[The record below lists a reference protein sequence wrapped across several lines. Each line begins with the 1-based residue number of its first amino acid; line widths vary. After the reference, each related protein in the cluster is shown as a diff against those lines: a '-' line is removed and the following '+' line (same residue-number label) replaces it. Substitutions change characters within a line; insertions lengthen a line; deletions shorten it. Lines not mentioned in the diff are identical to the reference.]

1 MSADSGRS
9 FTDRLLGRPAR
20 PAQSSA
26 IDALDLTH
34 TANGATREADTQGYG
49 PSSSR
54 VTQAAVSH
62 FLTANPAPRPNVG
75 KTALLASAAKIT
87 SKQTKDPAFRKIAT
101 INKEATVDAWA
112 MYDLVGEVRYVVDN
126 IAQRSSKAH
135 FYIGKLSESGV
146 DAPKPLSQTRQD
158 NDTTTPVTSSQ
169 DREIASLIGSIGD
182 GQVGLG
188 RLIERLV
195 ANLKVPGEGWLVG
208 IPEDL
213 LPDPELDVAEITDVT
228 PKTRRE
234 LPRVDR
240 TPDLLERDRIQ
251 RQTDEADADSYAWRM
266 LSTSEIDFEANGSV
280 VLTLGATEAEK
291 LRVTAEQVYMIRV
304 HKPHPQQYWRA
315 DSPIYSN
322 LPVLRELVGLTMHIS
337 AQVDSR
343 LAGAGVF
350 IVPESYSRAVKRAM
364 GLSDDDPNDPVT
376 EGLMQAML
384 TPISD
389 RSAASALVPLVL
401 TVPDESADKFRH
413 ITFDKGLDSLAAD
426 LRTESIRRFALGFDA
441 PPDLLLGAESFNH
454 WGVWLSR
461 EDVIRA
467 HVEPTLALICDAL
480 TVQWLRPLLKA
491 NFPDLTRDELDSLVV
506 WYDVEHL
513 IVRASSGQDAK
524 DLYDKDELSGTALRR
539 ANGFDETDAP
549 KESDSDQKAIDA
561 VFTMVSANPGL
572 MRRPGLDVLVKQ
584 MKALLDGSPLG
595 ADDMVSDAVQA
606 EVEATATEEAAGVDV
621 EATGAEGGPDAEAGA
636 EAAPE
641 DPTATTTEPATNPGM
656 PSTSPGTVPSSAPT
670 GLRLHDPS
678 EFGDLRGSLSSRYD
692 VDVMEGV

>member
-1 MSADSGRS
+1 MGLFSR
-9 FTDRLLGRPAR
+9 TEQPK
-20 PAQSSA
+20 PSA
-26 IDALDLTH
+26 IDNLDLRH
-34 TANGATREADTQGYG
+34 PPSAEAVGQAYG
-49 PSSSR
+49 PASLN

-62 FLTANPAPRPNVG
+62 FLTANPAPRPNVS

-101 INKEATVDAWA
+101 VNKEATVDAWA

-126 IAQRSSKAH
+126 ISQRSSKAH
-135 FYIGKLSESGV
+135 FYVGKLSESGI
-146 DAPKPLSQTRQD
+146 DAPTPLGQD
-158 NDTTTPVTSSQ
+158 QPDDTDSETPAAPTTPNIPDTSAR
-169 DREIASLIGSIGD
+169 DKEIAALIGSIGD

-188 RLIERLV
+188 RLVERLV
-195 ANLKVPGEGWLVG
+195 ANLKVAGEGWLVG
-208 IPEDL
+208 IPEGL
-213 LPDPELDVAEITDVT
+213 LPDLEGDGPGIMDVT
-228 PKTRRE
+228 PQSNTS
-234 LPRVDR
+234 LPRIDR
-240 TPDLLERDRIQ
+240 SPAELERQQIQ
-251 RQTDEADADSYAWRM
+251 QQQQATDGADADSYAWRM
-266 LSTSEIDFEANGSV
+266 LSTSEIDFEANGTV
-280 VLTLGATEAEK
+280 LLTLGPTESEK
-291 LRVTAEQVYMIRV
+291 LRVTAEQVYLIRV

-364 GLSDDDPNDPVT
+364 GLPDDSSEDPVT
-376 EGLMQAML
+376 DGLMQAML

-413 ITFDKGLDSLAAD
+413 ITFDKGLDSLASE

-461 EDVIRA
+461 EDVVRA
-467 HVEPTLALICDAL
+467 HIEPTLALISDAL
-480 TVQWLRPLLKA
+480 TVQWLRPILKA
-491 NFPDLTRDELDSLVV
+491 NFPDLSRDELDSLVI

-549 KESDSDQKAIDA
+549 KDTDSDQKAIDA
-561 VFTMVSANPGL
+561 VFAMVQQNPGL
-572 MRRPGLDVLVKQ
+572 MRRPGVDVLVKQ
-584 MKALLDGSPLG
+584 MKALLDGNPLG
-595 ADDMVSDAVQA
+595 ADDMVNQAIQA
-606 EVEATATEEAAGVDV
+606 EVQATATEDAAGVDV
-621 EATGAEGGPDAEAGA
+621 ETAGST
-636 EAAPE
+636 
-641 DPTATTTEPATNPGM
+641 PTAGDQAATDLTAPAATQPAPASPGPPSTNP
-656 PSTSPGTVPSSAPT
+656 STVPNSAPA
-670 GLRLHDPS
+670 GLRIHDLEDFP
-678 EFGDLRGSLSSRYD
+678 DLRGSLSSRYGAEA
-692 VDVMEGV
+692 MEGV